1 MFTLKFKKPRS
12 PLKKIQS
19 QAKRSVKKAV
29 VPGYG
34 KGGSTAMKDPAKYVT
49 KNVIGQPLS
58 KPKKKGFFS
67 LFK

>member
-1 MFTLKFKKPRS
+1 M
-12 PLKKIQS
+12 KKIQS

-34 KGGSTAMKDPAKYVT
+34 KGGASALKNPTKYVAKKVT
-49 KNVIGQPLS
+49 GQPLS
-58 KPKKKGFFS
+58 KKKKKGFLS

>member
-1 MFTLKFKKPRS
+1 MISLKFKKPRS

-19 QAKRSVKKAV
+19 RAKSSVKKAV

-34 KGGSTAMKDPAKYVT
+34 KGGASAFKDPVKFST
-49 KNVIGQPLS
+49 KKITGQPLS
-58 KPKKKGFFS
+58 NKKKKGFFS

>member
-1 MFTLKFKKPRS
+1 MISLKFKKPRS

-19 QAKRSVKKAV
+19 KAKKSVKKSV

-34 KGGSTAMKDPAKYVT
+34 KGGASALKDPVKYAT
-49 KNVIGQPLS
+49 KKATGQPLT
-58 KPKKKGFFS
+58 KRKKKGFFS

>member
-1 MFTLKFKKPRS
+1 MKFKKPRS

-19 QAKRSVKKAV
+19 QAKRSVKKVV

-34 KGGSTAMKDPAKYVT
+34 KGGASALKDPVKFATKKVT
-49 KNVIGQPLS
+49 GKPLS
-58 KPKKKGFFS
+58 KKKKKGFFS

>member
-1 MFTLKFKKPRS
+1 MKFKTPRS

-34 KGGSTAMKDPAKYVT
+34 KGGATAIKNPAKFIAKKVT
-49 KNVIGQPLS
+49 GQPLA

>member
-1 MFTLKFKKPRS
+1 LKNGGVKVKFKKPRS

-19 QAKRSVKKAV
+19 QAKRSVKKVV

-34 KGGSTAMKDPAKYVT
+34 KGGVTATKDPAKKVT
-49 KNVIGQPLS
+49 GQPLS
-58 KPKKKGFFS
+58 KSKKKGFFS

>member
-1 MFTLKFKKPRS
+1 MKLKKPRS

-34 KGGSTAMKDPAKYVT
+34 KGGSTAMKNPAKYAAKKVT
-49 KNVIGQPLS
+49 GQPLS

>member
-1 MFTLKFKKPRS
+1 VVSLKFKKPRS

-34 KGGSTAMKDPAKYVT
+34 KGGVAAMKSPAKFIVKKVT
-49 KNVIGQPLS
+49 GQPLS

>member
-1 MFTLKFKKPRS
+1 MKIRKPRS

-19 QAKRSVKKAV
+19 KAKSSIKKAV

-34 KGGSTAMKDPAKYVT
+34 KGGATAIKDPAMFIAKKLT
-49 KNVIGQPLS
+49 GKPLS
-58 KPKKKGFFS
+58 KKKKKKSFLS

>member
-1 MFTLKFKKPRS
+1 MKIRKPRS

-34 KGGSTAMKDPAKYVT
+34 KGGASAMKNPAKFVAKKVT
-49 KNVIGQPLS
+49 GQPLT
-58 KPKKKGFFS
+58 KKKKKGLFS

>member
-1 MFTLKFKKPRS
+1 LKFKKPRS
-12 PLKKIQS
+12 PMKKIQS

-34 KGGSTAMKDPAKYVT
+34 KGGASAIKNPTNFVAKKVT
-49 KNVIGQPLS
+49 GRPLS
-58 KPKKKGFFS
+58 KKKKTGFFS